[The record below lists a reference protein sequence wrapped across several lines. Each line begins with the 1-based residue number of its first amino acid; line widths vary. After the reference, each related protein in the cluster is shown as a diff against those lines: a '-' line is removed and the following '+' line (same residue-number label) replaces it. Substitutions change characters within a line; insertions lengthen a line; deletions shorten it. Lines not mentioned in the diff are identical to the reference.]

1 MSSAQAVL
9 IAPSNPVISIGPIL
23 RVAGMRALLAAVKD
37 RVVAVSP
44 LIAGRAI
51 KGPTVQLMR
60 AQGLQPDALGVAR
73 LYREIA
79 SGFVLDAED
88 AGLMPSIAEL
98 GYRVALRPTLLDDI
112 TLAGEVASAAL
123 YLLRQPAAA

>member
-1 MSSAQAVL
+1 
-9 IAPSNPVISIGPIL
+9 
-23 RVAGMRALLAAVKD
+23 
-37 RVVAVSP
+37 
-44 LIAGRAI
+44 
-51 KGPTVQLMR
+51 
-60 AQGLQPDALGVAR
+60 